1 MFFILLSRYGRP
13 QFGSHGQ
20 RFLLA
25 VGFEPN
31 IHDHCKL
38 RSIVAS
44 PTEARSATTAR
55 LNPCKKKSMPLVNNL
70 PLLDGHPAM
79 IHPKEVRDLAIMF
92 DVHNAEVSLLAG
104 FKGPDAV
111 GSA

>member
-1 MFFILLSRYGRP
+1 MDVRSSVAMVSAFCWPWALS
-13 QFGSHGQ
+13 QTSTTTANC
-20 RFLLA
+20 A
-25 VGFEPN
+25 V
-31 IHDHCKL
+31 
-38 RSIVAS
+38 IVAT
-44 PTEARSATTAR
+44 PTGARSATTAR

-79 IHPKEVRDLAIMF
+79 IHPKEVRDLAVMF